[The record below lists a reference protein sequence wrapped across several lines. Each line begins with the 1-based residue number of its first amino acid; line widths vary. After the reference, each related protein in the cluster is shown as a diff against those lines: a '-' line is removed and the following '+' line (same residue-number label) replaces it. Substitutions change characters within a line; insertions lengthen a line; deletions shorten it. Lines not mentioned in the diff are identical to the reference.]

1 MSSFTHVADGLT
13 HSFRPVT
20 VCNLNTCTKQ
30 DKSAGGSIR
39 GDGTGRDGGVSEDG
53 YLQDGGVGAPLAG
66 LGVADHVVAGHLV
79 LVETE
84 AASLRA
90 GATQA

>member
-1 MSSFTHVADGLT
+1 MSSFTHAADGLT

-39 GDGTGRDGGVSEDG
+39 GDGTGVSEDG